1 MLSAYIPN
9 YEVSKAFQ
17 SALKTGAWKE
27 IAASI
32 SRCDELLIATINKNA
47 EKVAELIELAHETYT
62 SVLKYNDENA
72 LACVISLAYYSAK
85 KDYSVYRE
93 LAGGKG
99 YADMVFVPRSKVN
112 KPAIVVE
119 LKWNKDADTAIEQ
132 IKERQYVESLKG
144 YSGEVVLVGVN
155 YAAGKDGAG
164 EFKKH
169 ECRIEKVNV

>member
-1 MLSAYIPN
+1 
-9 YEVSKAFQ
+9 
-17 SALKTGAWKE
+17 
-27 IAASI
+27 
-32 SRCDELLIATINKNA
+32 
-47 EKVAELIELAHETYT
+47 
-62 SVLKYNDENA
+62 
-72 LACVISLAYYSAK
+72 
-85 KDYSVYRE
+85 
-93 LAGGKG
+93 
-99 YADMVFVPRSKVN
+99 MVFVPRSNVN

-144 YSGEVVLVGVN
+144 YSGEIVLVGVN